1 MWKWYVIGAVGVI
14 AIAAAVVV
22 LSLDPSTYSDS
33 GATDMRGQ
41 SEVSIVLTDSG
52 FRPERVI
59 VSVGTTITFTTTRDK
74 QFWPGSNPHPSHTLY
89 PELDSK
95 DAIPA
100 NESWVFFAEKT
111 GVWGYHDHIRSYFTG
126 VIIVK

>member
-1 MWKWYVIGAVGVI
+1 MWKWYLIGLVGVI
-14 AIAAAVVV
+14 ACGVVIV
-22 LSLDPSTYSDS
+22 LASLNSSNYSDS

-41 SEVSIVLTDSG
+41 SQVGIVLTDAG
-52 FRPERVI
+52 FRPERAI
-59 VSVGTTITFTTTRDK
+59 VDVGTIITFTTTRDK

-89 PELDSK
+89 PELDAK
-95 DAIPA
+95 NTIPA
-100 NESWVFFAEKT
+100 NASWVFVAEKP

>member
-1 MWKWYVIGAVGVI
+1 MWRWYLIGLVSVIVCGVAV
-14 AIAAAVVV
+14 AFF
-22 LSLDPSTYSDS
+22 SLDPSTYSDS

-41 SEVSIVLTDSG
+41 SEVSIVLTDAG

-59 VSVGTTITFTTTRDK
+59 VDVDTTLIFTTTRDK
-74 QFWPGSNPHPSHTLY
+74 PFWPGSNPHPSHTLY
-89 PELDSK
+89 PELDPK

-100 NESWVFFAEKT
+100 NASWIFVAEQP

-126 VIIVK
+126 VVIVK

>member
-1 MWKWYVIGAVGVI
+1 MWKWYIIGFVSVIVCSV
-14 AIAAAVVV
+14 AVVF
-22 LSLDPSTYSDS
+22 LSLDSSTYSNS

-41 SEVSIVLTDSG
+41 PQVSIVLTDAG

-59 VSVGTTITFTTTRDK
+59 VDVGTTLIFTTTRGRP
-74 QFWPGSNPHPSHTLY
+74 FWPGSNPHPSHTLY

-95 DAIPA
+95 DAISA
-100 NESWVFFAEKT
+100 SASWVFVAEKP

-126 VIIVK
+126 VVFVE